1 MVVINYLL
9 INCTIITYIT
19 DLFYNKLK
27 NPENCLLLN
36 QSWYMH
42 TSPYDK
48 YICMQTKSPSGQWL
62 YSLYVSKE

>member
-9 INCTIITYIT
+9 LNCTITIYIT
-19 DLFYNKLK
+19 DLYYNKLKK

-42 TSPYDK
+42 TSPFDEH
-48 YICMQTKSPSGQWL
+48 ICMQRKSPS
-62 YSLYVSKE
+62 